1 MQFTKCSIYLNYVV
15 LVLIP
20 YLSTISSVDC
30 LGGRPRGLRPELL
43 AFYDPNASNGLF
55 QCLDGSLTIKYL
67 QVNDDYCDCPV
78 INKLIMN
85 GIPLQNKLF

>member
-1 MQFTKCSIYLNYVV
+1 MQFKKYLSYLELFV
-15 LVLIP
+15 LVFIT
-20 YLSTISSVDC
+20 YLFSISSVDG

-43 AFYDPNASNGLF
+43 AFYDPDASNGRF

-78 INKLIMN
+78 NH
-85 GIPLQNKLF
+85 QNNP